1 MKKKIDKNACI
12 YTNKIN
18 KKHKINN
25 ILSPKKNII
34 KHFSVINLL
43 LNMMCHIIKKYDK
56 SSICCT

>member
-1 MKKKIDKNACI
+1 MHAFIQTKL
-12 YTNKIN
+12 TR
-18 KKHKINN
+18 N
-25 ILSPKKNII
+25 IKLTIFYHPKKNII